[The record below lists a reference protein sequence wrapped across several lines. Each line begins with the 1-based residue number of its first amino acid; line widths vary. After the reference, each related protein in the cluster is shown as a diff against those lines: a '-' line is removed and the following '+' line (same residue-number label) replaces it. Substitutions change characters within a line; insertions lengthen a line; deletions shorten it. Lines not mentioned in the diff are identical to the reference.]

1 MTSPRLFR
9 SGFFIFSVMIVGW
22 VMMVIPMNAQAV
34 PAFARQVGVECSA
47 CHFQHYPKLKGFG
60 RVFKSNGFSQS
71 SQSLLEGSKLSIP
84 PFLNVSFFVKT
95 RVVDTDE
102 SDATLAFPDEA
113 ALLFGGRL
121 AEGIGGLVEMG
132 DAILSYKVS
141 FTAATDAGVN
151 YGLTT
156 FATDGLGAAYGFE
169 LMSTGAVRNIRPF
182 ERSSLPSL
190 GLHGVDLSGSATG
203 IAFHAAHANWFAA
216 TTFFVPDDSQTGA
229 TEMDTGAELSKY
241 FRAAWLPRFGGF
253 DAGFGVGK
261 FAGESEATS
270 TSTSLRETMK
280 TNAWFVDFQLQGEV
294 ASNELGVYVLYAKG
308 DDDTDGIFSAGNADA
323 PRAWGIDME
332 YNMMPYLS
340 VLLSGGNYDDGSD
353 LSSLHRYGFGL
364 FWKIDQNITLQPMY
378 ESFSGDQ
385 ATIEKRMT
393 LQLEA
398 AF

>member
-1 MTSPRLFR
+1 MISPRSFQR
-9 SGFFIFSVMIVGW
+9 GFFLSALMIAG
-22 VMMVIPMNAQAV
+22 VITTVLPMNAQAV

-71 SQSLLEGSKLSIP
+71 SQSLLESSRLSIP

-141 FTAATDAGVN
+141 FTMPTTTGVT

-169 LMSTGAVRNIRPF
+169 LLNTGAVRNIRPF
-182 ERSSLPSL
+182 ERSSKPSL
-190 GLHGVDLSGSATG
+190 GANGLDLSGSATG

-229 TEMDTGAELSKY
+229 TEMDTGADLSKY
-241 FRAAWLPRFGGF
+241 FRAAWMPRFGGF
-253 DAGFGVGK
+253 DTGLGVGK

-270 TSTSLRETMK
+270 TSTSLREK
-280 TNAWFVDFQLQGEV
+280 LRTNAWFVDFQLQGEV
-294 ASNELGVYVLYAKG
+294 ASKELGVYVLYAKG

-323 PRAWGIDME
+323 PRAWGVDVE
-332 YNMMPYLS
+332 YDVIPNLA
-340 VLLSGGNYDDGSD
+340 VLLTGGRYDDGGD
-353 LSSLHRYGFGL
+353 GSSLRSYGIGL
-364 FWKIDQNITLQPMY
+364 YWKIDQNITLQPMY

-385 ATIEKRMT
+385 STIDKRTT